1 MRQVR
6 SRSWWFVLVPI
17 VAVGLLRSPVFLA
30 AESVAGGAVTVIL
43 PGDVPLELVPI
54 RAGTYLMGSPK
65 SERGRWKDE
74 SPRHEVTLTRG
85 FDLARYPVTQR
96 QWLAVTGANPSRFQ
110 ACGLDCPVESVSWED
125 VCGGSTGSSCAPASF
140 LGKLNAYLAATGQ
153 AGAGSLRLPT
163 EAEWEY
169 AARAGTA
176 TEFSF
181 VAPKGWDTECESWPE
196 ADAHMWWCGNAGG
209 TTHPVG
215 KKRPNPW
222 GLHDMHGNVWELVA
236 DWFGAYPSAPVTDPA
251 GPPSG
256 TKRAARGGSWH
267 YFAHYARSAYRI
279 AVPPDGRNAYF
290 GFRVARSR

>member
-1 MRQVR
+1 MRHVC
-6 SRSWWFVLVPI
+6 SRSSCVALVPI
-17 VAVGLLRSPVFLA
+17 LAFGILRGTSSLA
-30 AESVAGGAVTVIL
+30 SEPGESGTLTVTL
-43 PGDVPLELVPI
+43 PGDVPLELVAI
-54 RAGTYLMGSPK
+54 RAGKFQMGSPK

-85 FDLARYPVTQR
+85 FDLGRYPVTQR
-96 QWLAVTGANPSRFQ
+96 QWLAVTGGNPSRFQ
-110 ACGLDCPVESVSWED
+110 ACGLDCPVESVSWENA
-125 VCGGSTGSSCAPASF
+125 CGGPTGSSCAPASF
-140 LGKLNAYLAATGQ
+140 VGKLNAHLAATGQ
-153 AGAGSLRLPT
+153 AGAGTFRLPT

-169 AARAGTA
+169 AARAGTT

-181 VAPKGWDTECESWPE
+181 AAPKDWDAECKSWPE

-215 KKRPNPW
+215 RKKPNPW
-222 GLHDMHGNVWELVA
+222 GIHDVHGNVWELVA
-236 DWFGAYPSAPVTDPA
+236 DWFGAYPSSTATDPA

-256 TKRAARGGSWH
+256 TQRVARGGSWY

-279 AVPPDGRNAYF
+279 AVPPEGRNAYF

>member
-1 MRQVR
+1 MRRVH
-6 SRSWWFVLVPI
+6 SRLWSLVLVP
-17 VAVGLLRSPVFLA
+17 VLTFGLLRGPSSHASEPG
-30 AESVAGGAVTVIL
+30 EGGTVTVTL

-54 RAGTYLMGSPK
+54 RAGKFLMGSSK

-96 QWLAVTGANPSRFQ
+96 QWLTVTGSNPSRFQ

-125 VCGGSTGSSCAPASF
+125 VCGGATGSSCVSTSF
-140 LGKLNAYLAATGQ
+140 LGKLNAHLAATGHAA
-153 AGAGSLRLPT
+153 AGTFRLPT

-181 VAPKGWDTECESWPE
+181 AAPKGWDTDCESWPE

-209 TTHPVG
+209 ATHPVG
-215 KKRPNPW
+215 RKKPNPW
-222 GLHDMHGNVWELVA
+222 GLHDVHGNVWEFVA
-236 DWFGAYPSAPVTDPA
+236 DWFGSYRSSAVTDPA

-256 TKRAARGGSWH
+256 TQRVARGGSWY

>member
-1 MRQVR
+1 MRQMR
-6 SRSWWFVLVPI
+6 NRFWWFVLVPI
-17 VAVGLLRSPVFLA
+17 LAFGLLQGSFSHASEPGDGRT
-30 AESVAGGAVTVIL
+30 VTVIL
-43 PGDVPLELVPI
+43 PGNVPLELVPI
-54 RAGTYLMGSPK
+54 RAGKFSMGSPK

-85 FDLARYPVTQR
+85 FDLGRYPVTQR

-110 ACGLDCPVESVSWED
+110 ACGLECPVESVSWED
-125 VCGGSTGSSCAPASF
+125 ACGGATGSSRASSSF
-140 LGKLNAYLAATGQ
+140 LGKLNAHLAATGQ
-153 AGAGSLRLPT
+153 AGAGSFRLPT

-181 VAPKGWDTECESWPE
+181 VAPKGWDTECETWPE

-215 KKRPNPW
+215 RKKPNPW
-222 GLHDMHGNVWELVA
+222 GLHDAHGNVWEFVA
-236 DWFGAYPSAPVTDPA
+236 DWFGAYPSSAATDPE
-251 GPPSG
+251 GPPAG
-256 TKRAARGGSWH
+256 TQRVARGGCWY